1 MRKYKIGEVAKI
13 LGTTTQALRFYEQE
27 DVIAPPKSE
36 NGTRY
41 FTEPDIIRLMAFK
54 RFCLSEFTV
63 QDVARHF
70 SQGNLGTLTDRL
82 AEKSA
87 MLEKEGE
94 LLLRRARAIRHFE
107 ATLREAQSQMD
118 EIRCVDRP
126 QIFMHECTLAQ
137 LDQLSDAQRE
147 SFLAFMDAMPD
158 THICYVYN
166 ANDTARSQSD
176 FRFAVTK
183 TEAEAWNLPLD
194 HALVFEPCRCA
205 RIYVR
210 TDARLWDNTYLQSF
224 VARVQEA
231 GYEVDPAL
239 PLIGQ
244 QLSSEHTG
252 KIGLLIAAIYIPVK
266 KETENE

>member
-27 DVIAPPKSE
+27 GVIVPPKSE

-82 AEKSA
+82 EEKSA
-87 MLEKEGE
+87 MLVKQGE
-94 LLLRRARAIRHFE
+94 MLLRRARAIRHFE
-107 ATLREAQSQMD
+107 ATLREAQSLID
-118 EIRCVDRP
+118 EMQSMDRP

-137 LDQLSDAQRE
+137 LDQLTDAQRE

-166 ANDTARSQSD
+166 FNDKARSKID
-176 FRFAVTK
+176 FRFAVTQR
-183 TEAEAWNLPLD
+183 EAETWELPLE
-194 HALVFEPCRCA
+194 HALVFEPCRCV

-210 TDARLWDNTYLQSF
+210 TDARLWDSAYLQSLI
-224 VARVQEA
+224 ARVQAA
-231 GYEVDPAL
+231 GYEVDDTQ

-244 QLSSEHTG
+244 QLASEHTNKPG
-252 KIGLLIAAIYIPVK
+252 YLIAAIHIPVR
-266 KETENE
+266 KEPEK